1 MEKAGHN
8 EFSKVGL
15 TMGRKVFIAPSI
27 LSADFSR
34 LGEQIREVESAG
46 ADMIHFDVMDGH
58 FVPNISFGIPVL
70 ESLRESFRS
79 ITFDVHLM
87 ISDPERYV
95 PEFIKAGADII
106 SFHIEAT
113 PHAHRIIDMI
123 KSEGKKV
130 GIAINPATPV
140 SLLDEVLQYIDIS
153 LVMSVNPGFG
163 GQKFIKETLLKIK
176 KLASL
181 RAEKGLS
188 FLIEVDGGLNIDNCV
203 SVAEAGG
210 DILVFGSFTFKGK
223 PKERVLELR
232 QVLAQVK

>member
-1 MEKAGHN
+1 
-8 EFSKVGL
+8 
-15 TMGRKVFIAPSI
+15 MGRKVFIAPSI

-34 LGEQIREVESAG
+34 LGEQIHEVESAG

-70 ESLRESFRS
+70 ESLRENFRN

-87 ISDPERYV
+87 ISDPDRYV

-123 KSEGKKV
+123 KSEGKKA

-140 SLLDEVLQYIDIS
+140 SALDEVLQYVDVC
-153 LVMSVNPGFG
+153 LAMSVNPGFG
-163 GQKFIKETLLKIK
+163 GQKFIKETLMKIK

-181 RAEKGLS
+181 RVEKGLN

-210 DILVFGSFTFKGK
+210 DILVFGSFTFRGK
-223 PKERVLELR
+223 PSERISELR
-232 QVLAQVK
+232 QVLSQVK